1 MGIYMTPADHQQVSD
16 AVAAAEAG
24 TAGEIVT
31 VIADQSD
38 GYTDVA
44 LAWAAAIAFTAMT
57 TLAFFPDFFLGIY
70 DRLFGHWNADHSPTL
85 IFAIAAAIGITKFIG
100 VILLMLIPAVRMFF
114 VPGTIRTRRVH
125 ARAIDLFKVG
135 AERRTRSRTGI
146 LIYLSM
152 HEHRA
157 EIVTDREITRLVPA
171 QAWGDAMVALL
182 AGLKQHGPAAGMI
195 AAIEQIGVILAEHLP
210 REEGDLNELPDRL
223 IEL

>member
-38 GYTDVA
+38 GYSDVA
-44 LAWAAAIAFTAMT
+44 LAWAAVIAFAAMT
-57 TLAFFPDFFLGIY
+57 ALAFFAHFFLGIY
-70 DRLFGHWNADHSPTL
+70 DWVFGHWNSDHSPTL
-85 IFAIAAAIGITKFIG
+85 IFGIAAAVGIMKFIG
-100 VILLMLIPAVRMFF
+100 VTLLMLIPAVRMFF
-114 VPGTIRTRRVH
+114 VPGIIKTRRVH
-125 ARAIDLFKVG
+125 AHAVALFKVG

-152 HEHRA
+152 QEHRA
-157 EIVTDREITRLVPA
+157 EIVADQAISSLVPPA
-171 QAWGDAMVALL
+171 AWGDAMVALL
-182 AGLKQHGPAAGMI
+182 AGLKQNGPAAGMI

-210 REEGDLNELPDRL
+210 REEGDVNELPDRL